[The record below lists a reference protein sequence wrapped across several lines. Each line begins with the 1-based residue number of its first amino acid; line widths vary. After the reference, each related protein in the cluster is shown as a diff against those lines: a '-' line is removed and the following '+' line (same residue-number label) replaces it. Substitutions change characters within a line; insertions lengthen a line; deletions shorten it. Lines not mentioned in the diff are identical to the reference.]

1 MSASAI
7 DDSSITVS
15 PLERRNSLARHLLTR
30 PDPQDLK
37 DRHILLDT
45 NVAPSIQAM
54 QQKLD
59 RQRASDNLKKNL
71 EQRPDREELVERNIL
86 HADREGREREQ
97 EDEEEEEE
105 EVVVQ

>member
-1 MSASAI
+1 MTTDTEI
-7 DDSSITVS
+7 DTTSLATS
-15 PLERRNSLARHLLTR
+15 PLERRDSLEKHLMTR

-45 NVAPSIQAM
+45 NAAPSIQAM

-71 EQRPDREELVERNIL
+71 EARPEREELIERHIL
-86 HADREGREREQ
+86 PA
-97 EDEEEEEE
+97 EEEAPID
-105 EVVVQ
+105 Q